1 MKAVILA
8 TLVLAAPA
16 MAAEETV
23 ILKPGAGLDAVNQ
36 NCSGCHS
43 LDYVHMNAPF
53 LNADAWKA
61 EVGKMRTAFG
71 AQITDDDAAIVQ
83 QYLVQNY
90 GAVVK

>member
-1 MKAVILA
+1 
-8 TLVLAAPA
+8 
-16 MAAEETV
+16 
-23 ILKPGAGLDAVNQ
+23 
-36 NCSGCHS
+36 
-43 LDYVHMNAPF
+43 MNAPF